1 MKKTAGTPGM
11 PSRHFPA
18 AVITLVLWLAGVPLL
33 GSSHDK
39 QPRPAEPEERILV
52 GPLGY
57 RPPGPLYMLSGK
69 AFTSLDF
76 IDAHHL
82 LFTFRQPRL
91 MRREE
96 NPGRF
101 DNDQVIQAITLDV
114 PGGTV
119 QASAEWRMHDRS
131 RYLWPLGGGRFLVRQ
146 RNTFSL
152 TDASLK
158 LHAYIDVATP
168 VLQTEVSSDGH
179 ILVVEHQYERHT
191 PEEHSK
197 LEAQAR
203 QYGEPPPAEDT
214 QITVLKIAS
223 REVLAALKTE
233 NPIHVPI
240 TSTGYVGVAKD
251 KGEDQFLIRF
261 IPFEGES
268 LVLGRVAS
276 TCTPHE
282 EFLSPD
288 ALMIE
293 SCGPKSPDVY
303 LDAWTTKGKKLWNGQ
318 REGHL
323 VWPTFAYSRT
333 SGRFAVS
340 LLHVNHFID
349 LVDSLNDED
358 VREQVVQVFDSAT
371 GALLMAT
378 TASPILTAGQNFA
391 LSEDGERLAILREG
405 AIEIYKV
412 PPPPAAENPGLAVAK
427 KK

>member
-1 MKKTAGTPGM
+1 
-11 PSRHFPA
+11 
-18 AVITLVLWLAGVPLL
+18 
-33 GSSHDK
+33 
-39 QPRPAEPEERILV
+39 
-52 GPLGY
+52 
-57 RPPGPLYMLSGK
+57 
-69 AFTSLDF
+69 
-76 IDAHHL
+76 
-82 LFTFRQPRL
+82 
-91 MRREE
+91 
-96 NPGRF
+96 
-101 DNDQVIQAITLDV
+101 
-114 PGGTV
+114 
-119 QASAEWRMHDRS
+119 MHDRS

-158 LHAYIDVATP
+158 LHPYIDVATS
-168 VLQTEVSSDGH
+168 VLQTEVSPDGR

-203 QYGEPPPAEDT
+203 QYGEPPPSEDT
-214 QITVLKIAS
+214 QITVLNVSS

-261 IPFEGES
+261 TPFEGQS
-268 LVLGRVAS
+268 QVLGRVAS

-282 EFLSPD
+282 EFLSPE

-303 LDAWTTKGKKLWNGQ
+303 LDAWTTGGKKLWNGQ

-333 SGRFAVS
+333 GGRFAVS
-340 LLHVNHFID
+340 LLHVNHFTD
-349 LVDSLNDED
+349 LLDSINDED

-412 PPPPAAENPGLAVAK
+412 PLPPAADNPGPAVAK

>member
-1 MKKTAGTPGM
+1 
-11 PSRHFPA
+11 
-18 AVITLVLWLAGVPLL
+18 
-33 GSSHDK
+33 
-39 QPRPAEPEERILV
+39 
-52 GPLGY
+52 
-57 RPPGPLYMLSGK
+57 MLSGK

-76 IDAHHL
+76 IDDQHL
-82 LFTFRQPRL
+82 LFTFHLPRL
-91 MRREE
+91 MRREQS
-96 NPGRF
+96 PGRF
-101 DNDQVIQAITLDV
+101 DNDQVIQAVTLAL

-146 RNTFSL
+146 RNTYSL
-152 TDASLK
+152 TDAALK

-168 VLQTEVSSDGH
+168 VLASEVSPDGRV
-179 ILVVEHQYERHT
+179 LVVEHQYERHT
-191 PEEHSK
+191 PQEHAK

-214 QITVLKIAS
+214 QITVMNLAS
-223 REVLAALKTE
+223 REMLAALKTE

-240 TSTGYVGVAKD
+240 TSNGYVGVAKD

-268 LVLGRVAS
+268 MVLGKVAS

-282 EFLSPD
+282 EFLSPA

-293 SCGPKSPDVY
+293 SCGPKSSDVY
-303 LDAWTTKGKKLWNGQ
+303 LDAWTTDGKKLWTGQ

-323 VWPTFAYSRT
+323 VWPNFVYSRT
-333 SGRFAVS
+333 GGRFAVS
-340 LLHVNHFID
+340 LLHVNHFVD
-349 LVDSLNDED
+349 LVDSINDED
-358 VREQVVQVFDSAT
+358 VREQVVQVIDSNT

-391 LSEDGERLAILREG
+391 LSEDGERLAVLREG

-412 PPPPAAENPGLAVAK
+412 PRPPAAESSGSAVARK
-427 KK
+427 K

>member
-1 MKKTAGTPGM
+1 M
-11 PSRHFPA
+11 PSCHFPA

-39 QPRPAEPEERILV
+39 QPRPPEPEERIPV

-69 AFTSLDF
+69 AFASLDF

-82 LFTFRQPRL
+82 VFTFHQPRL
-91 MRREE
+91 MRREA

-101 DNDQVIQAITLDV
+101 DNDQVIQALTLDL
-114 PGGTV
+114 PDGTV

-131 RYLWPLGGGRFLVRQ
+131 RYLWPLGAGRFLVRQ

-158 LHAYIDVATP
+158 LHPYIDVATP
-168 VLQTEVSSDGH
+168 VLQTEVSPDGH

>member
-1 MKKTAGTPGM
+1 M

-18 AVITLVLWLAGVPLL
+18 AVITLVLWLAAAPLL
-33 GSSHDK
+33 GFSHDK
-39 QPRPAEPEERILV
+39 QPPPAEPEERILV
-52 GPLGY
+52 RPLGY

-69 AFTSLDF
+69 AFSSLDF

-82 LFTFRQPRL
+82 LFTFHQPRL

-101 DNDQVIQAITLDV
+101 DNDQVIQAVTLAL

-146 RNTFSL
+146 RNTYSL
-152 TDASLK
+152 TDAQLK
-158 LHAYIDVATP
+158 LHPYIDVATP
-168 VLQTEVSSDGH
+168 VLETEVSPDGR

-191 PEEHSK
+191 SEEHSK
-197 LEAQAR
+197 LDAQAR
-203 QYGEPPPAEDT
+203 QYGEPPPSEDT
-214 QITVLKIAS
+214 QITVMNIAS
-223 REVLAALKTE
+223 REVLAALRTE
-233 NPIHVPI
+233 TPIHVPI
-240 TSTGYVGVAKD
+240 TSGGYVGVEKD

-261 IPFEGES
+261 IPFEGQS
-268 LVLGRVAS
+268 LVLGKVAS

-282 EFLSPD
+282 EFLNPI
-288 ALMIE
+288 ALVIE
-293 SCGPKSPDVY
+293 SCGPKSPDIF
-303 LDAWTTKGKKLWNGQ
+303 LDAWTTEGKKLWNGQ

-333 SGRFAVS
+333 GDRFAVS
-340 LLHVNHFID
+340 LLHVNHIID

-391 LSEDGERLAILREG
+391 LSEDGERLAVLREG

-412 PPPPAAENPGLAVAK
+412 PSPPAAEKPGPAVAK

>member
-1 MKKTAGTPGM
+1 
-11 PSRHFPA
+11 
-18 AVITLVLWLAGVPLL
+18 
-33 GSSHDK
+33 
-39 QPRPAEPEERILV
+39 
-52 GPLGY
+52 
-57 RPPGPLYMLSGK
+57 MLSGK

-76 IDAHHL
+76 IDARHL

-101 DNDQVIQAITLDV
+101 DNDQMIQAVTLEL
-114 PGGTV
+114 PEGKV
-119 QASAEWRMHDRS
+119 QASSEWRMHDRS

-146 RNTFSL
+146 ANTFSL

-158 LHAYIDVATP
+158 LHPYIDVATP
-168 VLQTEVSSDGH
+168 VLQTDVSPDGR

-191 PEEHSK
+191 AEEHSK

-203 QYGEPPPAEDT
+203 QYGEPSPNEDT
-214 QITVLKIAS
+214 QITVLNIAS
-223 REVLAALKTE
+223 RQVLAALKTE

-261 IPFEGES
+261 IPFEGDS
-268 LVLGRVAS
+268 IVLGRVAS

-282 EFLSPD
+282 EFLSPQ

-293 SCGPKSPDVY
+293 SCGPRSPDVY
-303 LDAWTTKGKKLWNGQ
+303 LDAWTTEGKKLWNGQ

-323 VWPTFAYSRT
+323 VWPNFAYART

-340 LLHVNHFID
+340 LLRVNHYID

-358 VREQVVQVFDSAT
+358 VRQQLVQVFDSVT
-371 GALLMAT
+371 GTLLMET

-391 LSEDGERLAILREG
+391 LSEDGERLAVLREG
-405 AIEIYKV
+405 AIEIYEV
-412 PPPPAAENPGLAVAK
+412 PPPTENKSPGPAVARK
-427 KK
+427 K

>member
-1 MKKTAGTPGM
+1 
-11 PSRHFPA
+11 
-18 AVITLVLWLAGVPLL
+18 
-33 GSSHDK
+33 
-39 QPRPAEPEERILV
+39 
-52 GPLGY
+52 
-57 RPPGPLYMLSGK
+57 
-69 AFTSLDF
+69 
-76 IDAHHL
+76 
-82 LFTFRQPRL
+82 
-91 MRREE
+91 
-96 NPGRF
+96 
-101 DNDQVIQAITLDV
+101 
-114 PGGTV
+114 
-119 QASAEWRMHDRS
+119 
-131 RYLWPLGGGRFLVRQ
+131 
-146 RNTFSL
+146 
-152 TDASLK
+152 LK
-158 LHAYIDVATP
+158 LHPYIDVATS
-168 VLQTEVSSDGH
+168 VLQTEVSPDGR

-203 QYGEPPPAEDT
+203 QYGEPPPSEDT
-214 QITVLKIAS
+214 QITVLKIGS

-261 IPFEGES
+261 IPFEGQS
-268 LVLGRVAS
+268 LVLGKVAS

-282 EFLSPD
+282 EFLSPE

-303 LDAWTTKGKKLWNGQ
+303 LDAWTTEGKKLWTGQ

-323 VWPTFAYSRT
+323 VWPNFAYSRT

-340 LLHVNHFID
+340 LLRVNHFID

-358 VREQVVQVFDSAT
+358 VREQMVQVFDSAT
-371 GALLMAT
+371 GTLLMAT

-391 LSEDGERLAILREG
+391 LSEDGERLAVLREG
-405 AIEIYKV
+405 AIEIFKV
-412 PPPPAAENPGLAVAK
+412 PPPPANGIPGPAVAK

>member
-1 MKKTAGTPGM
+1 M
-11 PSRHFPA
+11 
-18 AVITLVLWLAGVPLL
+18 LVLWLAGVVPLL

-39 QPRPAEPEERILV
+39 QPQPPEPEERILV

-57 RPPGPLYMLSGK
+57 RPPGSLYMLSGK

-101 DNDQVIQAITLDV
+101 DNDQVIQALTLDV

-158 LHAYIDVATP
+158 LHPYIDVATS
-168 VLQTEVSSDGH
+168 VLQTEVSPDGR

-203 QYGEPPPAEDT
+203 QYGEPPPSEDT
-214 QITVLKIAS
+214 QITVLNVSS

-261 IPFEGES
+261 TPFEGQS
-268 LVLGRVAS
+268 QVLGRVAS

-282 EFLSPD
+282 EFLSPE

-303 LDAWTTKGKKLWNGQ
+303 LDAWTTGGKKLWNGQ

-333 SGRFAVS
+333 GGRFAVS
-340 LLHVNHFID
+340 LLHVNHFTD
-349 LVDSLNDED
+349 LLDSINDED

-412 PPPPAAENPGLAVAK
+412 PLPPAADNPGPAVAK

>member
-1 MKKTAGTPGM
+1 M
-11 PSRHFPA
+11 PSCHFPA
-18 AVITLVLWLAGVPLL
+18 AVITLVLWLAGVPCMA
-33 GSSHDK
+33 SSHDK
-39 QPRPAEPEERILV
+39 QPRPAEPEERIPV
-52 GPLGY
+52 SPMGY

-76 IDAHHL
+76 IDDHHL
-82 LFTFRQPRL
+82 LFTFRLPRL

-101 DNDQVIQAITLDV
+101 DNDQMIQALTLEL
-114 PGGTV
+114 PEGKV
-119 QASAEWRMHDRS
+119 QASSEWRMHDRS

-146 RNTFSL
+146 ANTFSL
-152 TDASLK
+152 TDESLK
-158 LHAYIDVATP
+158 LHPYIDVATP
-168 VLQTEVSSDGH
+168 VLQTEVSPDGR
-179 ILVVEHQYERHT
+179 ILVVEHQYERHA

-203 QYGEPPPAEDT
+203 QYGEPPPNEDT
-214 QITVLKIAS
+214 QITVLNIAS
-223 REVLAALKTE
+223 RQVLAALKTE
-233 NPIHVPI
+233 SPIHVPI

-261 IPFEGES
+261 VPFAGES

-282 EFLSPD
+282 EFLSPQ

-293 SCGPKSPDVY
+293 SCGPRSPDVY
-303 LDAWTTKGKKLWNGQ
+303 LDAWTTEGKKLWNGQ

-323 VWPTFAYSRT
+323 VWPNFAYSRT

-340 LLHVNHFID
+340 LLRVNHYID

-358 VREQVVQVFDSAT
+358 VREQRVQVFDSAT
-371 GALLMAT
+371 GALLMET

-391 LSEDGERLAILREG
+391 LSEDGERLAVLREG

-412 PPPPAAENPGLAVAK
+412 PRLPENTNPGPAVAK

>member
-1 MKKTAGTPGM
+1 
-11 PSRHFPA
+11 
-18 AVITLVLWLAGVPLL
+18 
-33 GSSHDK
+33 
-39 QPRPAEPEERILV
+39 
-52 GPLGY
+52 
-57 RPPGPLYMLSGK
+57 MLSGK

-91 MRREE
+91 MRREA
-96 NPGRF
+96 NPGQF
-101 DNDQVIQAITLDV
+101 DNDQVIQAITLELPD
-114 PGGTV
+114 GKV

-158 LHAYIDVATP
+158 LHPYINVATP
-168 VLQTEVSSDGH
+168 VLQTEVSPDGR

-191 PEEHSK
+191 PEEHRK

-203 QYGEPPPAEDT
+203 QYGDPPPAEDT
-214 QITVLKIAS
+214 QITVLNIAS
-223 REVLAALKTE
+223 REILAALRTE

-240 TSTGYVGVAKD
+240 TSTGYVGVTKD

-268 LVLGRVAS
+268 VVLGRVAS

-282 EFLSPD
+282 EFLAPQ

-293 SCGPKSPDVY
+293 SCGPRSPDVY
-303 LDAWTTKGKKLWNGQ
+303 LDAWTTEGKKLWNGQ

-323 VWPTFAYSRT
+323 VWPNFAYSCT
-333 SGRFAVS
+333 SSRFAVA
-340 LLHVNHFID
+340 LLRVNHYID

-358 VREQVVQVFDSAT
+358 VRQQIVQVFDSVT
-371 GALLMAT
+371 GTLLMET

-391 LSEDGERLAILREG
+391 LSEDGERLAVLREG
-405 AIEIYKV
+405 AIEIFKV
-412 PPPPAAENPGLAVAK
+412 PPPPAATNPGPGVAK